1 VLKVIYA
8 SPLVAKVL
16 THLISVGTVV
26 TLISW
31 ITALLGAFLTFAIRS
46 DHGYQKN
53 ARNFMRFCFP
63 SAILRSNSCR
73 LDAMFVVSQ
82 HFLAPLLLAPVLLT
96 SVGITVGTHHLLET
110 LVGSRPVVTDS
121 LWLRLAILAVGVVI
135 QDGVNFGVHYYDHKL
150 KFMWEFHKVHHAST
164 FLIPLTNRREHP
176 VQSVFDETPQ
186 LLAVGVWIGLST
198 YLLRMPIGENLVL
211 GMDAWFFANLLS
223 FYHLRHS
230 HIPMSY
236 GWLENF
242 VMSPAQH
249 QLHHSYAVHHWDRNF
264 GLLLSVWDKMAGTFV
279 RSAPHEV
286 RLGLPAEYANDFNSL
301 VKLYVT
307 PLRKAALMATGWI
320 SASLRP
326 APQTDQASA
335 QGADATAARSTSAPS
350 RIEAGIATAGD

>member
-1 VLKVIYA
+1 MSKVVA
-8 SPLVAKVL
+8 VSPWIEKILG
-16 THLISVGTVV
+16 HLLSVGTVV
-26 TLISW
+26 TLVTW
-31 ITALLGAFLTFAIRS
+31 ITALIGAFLTFAIRN

-53 ARNFMRFCFP
+53 VPNFLRFCFP

-73 LDAMFVVSQ
+73 LDVMFVFSQ
-82 HFLAPLLLAPVLLT
+82 HFLTPLLLAPILLS

-110 LVGSRPVVTDS
+110 IFGSRPVVTDS
-121 LWLRLAILAVGVVI
+121 FWLRLAVLAMAVVI
-135 QDGVNFGVHYYDHKL
+135 QDGVNFAVHYYDHKL

-176 VQSVFDETPQ
+176 VQTVFDETPQ
-186 LLAVGVWIGLST
+186 LIAVSVWLGLTT
-198 YLLRMPIGENLVL
+198 YLLRMPIGDNMFL

-236 GWLENF
+236 GWLEHF

-249 QLHHSYAVHHWDRNF
+249 QLHHSYAVQHWDRNF

-286 RLGLPAEYANDFNSL
+286 RLGLPAEYANDFNTL
-301 VKLYVT
+301 LKLYIT
-307 PLRKAALMATGWI
+307 PLRNVARMAAAWTG
-320 SASLRP
+320 L
-326 APQTDQASA
+326 AP
-335 QGADATAARSTSAPS
+335 GADPTSPRDAAAARLTSSPSTVES
-350 RIEAGIATAGD
+350 GIVSSGD

>member
-1 VLKVIYA
+1 MPVTG
-8 SPLVAKVL
+8 SPLVAKVVAHFLSYGTAL
-16 THLISVGTVV
+16 TLV
-26 TLISW
+26 TW

-73 LDAMFVVSQ
+73 LDVMFTFCQYFVT
-82 HFLAPLLLAPVLLT
+82 PLIITPILLT
-96 SVGITVGTHHLLET
+96 SVGITLGTHHLLET
-110 LVGSRPVVTDS
+110 LVGSRPAVTDS
-121 LWLRLAILAVGVVI
+121 FWLRMAVLASGVVL
-135 QDGVNFGVHYYDHKL
+135 QDGVNFVAHYYDHKL

-164 FLIPLTNRREHP
+164 FLIPLTNRRLHP
-176 VQSVFDETPQ
+176 VQAVFDNTPQ
-186 LLAVGVWIGLST
+186 LLAVGVWLGLIT
-198 YLLRMPIGENLVL
+198 YLLRMPIEDNMVL

-249 QLHHSYAVHHWDRNF
+249 QLHHSYVTQHWDRNF

-279 RSAPHEV
+279 RSAPHDV
-286 RLGLPAEYANDFNSL
+286 RLGLPAEYANDFNTL

-307 PLRKAALMATGWI
+307 PLRKVALMATDWI
-320 SASLRP
+320 PASLRP
-326 APQTDQASA
+326 ALRADHASPQEAN
-335 QGADATAARSTSAPS
+335 AAAPRLTPAPS
-350 RIEAGIATAGD
+350 SIEAGIVTSGD